1 MFSKTRPSFK
11 CHEQISAPL
20 HLSLNRSTHF
30 YKTVS
35 RHLGGG
41 GGLVTESCPT
51 LMTPRTVA
59 SQAPVPMGFSGQ
71 EYWSGL
77 QFPSPGF
84 LFLSAELFSREAAPV
99 CIPACSVWVS
109 PPLGILARP
118 GCGRCL
124 VLAVLEELCAAVS
137 LCFTLCSGTAND
149 VEHLFMCLSAL
160 ACFVMLRFE
169 SSLYTLD
176 ASPFSCLWFIN
187 SFSSHDDNS
196 EACLWPDLIKN
207 SLYREPRR
215 SVCS

>member
-41 GGLVTESCPT
+41 SGLVTKSCPT
-51 LMTPRTVA
+51 LVTPQTVA
-59 SQAPVPMGFSGQ
+59 SQAPVPMGFFGQ

-77 QFPSPGF
+77 PFPSPGF

-118 GCGRCL
+118 GCGRR
-124 VLAVLEELCAAVS
+124 VLFWLSWWSCALPS
-137 LCFTLCSGTAND
+137 
-149 VEHLFMCLSAL
+149 HSAL
-160 ACFVMLRFE
+160 LCV
-169 SSLYTLD
+169 
-176 ASPFSCLWFIN
+176 P
-187 SFSSHDDNS
+187 
-196 EACLWPDLIKN
+196 
-207 SLYREPRR
+207 
-215 SVCS
+215 